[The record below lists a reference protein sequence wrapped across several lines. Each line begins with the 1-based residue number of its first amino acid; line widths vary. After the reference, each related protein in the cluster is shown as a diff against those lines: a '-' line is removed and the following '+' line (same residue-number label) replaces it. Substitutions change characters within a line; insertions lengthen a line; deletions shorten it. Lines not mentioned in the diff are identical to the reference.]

1 MKNNIKTQR
10 QLRVGQQLK
19 YLISEIILMGDF
31 KNEKL
36 KKTQITVTE
45 VSISPNLKKA
55 DVFVISRDNK
65 KSFIKYLNEK
75 KFIFKKEI
83 AEKLYLSVRT
93 IESHRQNI
101 LDKTGAK
108 NTVGIVLYAI
118 LNNIHPL
125 PPRIR
130 YV

>member
-65 KSFIKYLNEK
+65 KSFIKYLNEEN
-75 KFIFKKEI
+75 FIFKKEI
-83 AEKLYLSVRT
+83 AKKLQLRFVPQLNFSFDNAFEYANK
-93 IESHRQNI
+93 INKI
-101 LDKTGAK
+101 LKEPK
-108 NTVGIVLYAI
+108 VLKD
-118 LNNIHPL
+118 L
-125 PPRIR
+125 
-130 YV
+130 